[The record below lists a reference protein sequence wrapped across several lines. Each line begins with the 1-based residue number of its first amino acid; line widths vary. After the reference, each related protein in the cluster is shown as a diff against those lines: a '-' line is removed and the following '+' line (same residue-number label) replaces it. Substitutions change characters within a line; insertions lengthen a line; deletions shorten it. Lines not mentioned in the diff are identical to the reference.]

1 MELAQMRLVSVLQGE
16 IRTQRDTRKGDTNM
30 YGDTE
35 GKTASQSRRPQEKS
49 CPPTPYSPGFWLQHC
64 N

>member
-16 IRTQRDTRKGDTNM
+16 IRTQRATRKGDTNM

-35 GKTASQSRRPQEKS
+35 GKTASVTEASGEIMSSHTLFTRLLAPA
-49 CPPTPYSPGFWLQHC
+49 L
-64 N
+64 